1 MVQEECSLQRM
12 DQDQAICSLSTLI
25 CSEAKEVAS
34 VLLSVVVEVDS
45 MIHLADQDEEE
56 AASDQAG
63 AVWVAALVQE
73 VASVEAVALE
83 VDLVVLDDR

>member
-25 CSEAKEVAS
+25 CSEAKEVAL
-34 VLLSVVVEVDS
+34 VLSVVVEVDS

-56 AASDQAG
+56 AVLDQAG

-83 VDLVVLDDR
+83 VDLVVLVDR